1 MEEAMLTKL
10 QESFSQLQ
18 ELTAYLDE
26 VESKQKKQ
34 VKEESESD
42 QQNQQHQPQS
52 TTIEIIEDSAAPAS
66 SPAPESKEPESKE
79 AEEQVAAAEDKED
92 TEDKEED
99 TTDTPIAFLEANRLR
114 CADLPFTIDEFKKAK
129 KEADADEEADAVTVN
144 ITSIPVALLDLKPAE
159 VMTTAAAIVSSLVE
173 TQHPVLPGEAV
184 RMKNEKSYVS
194 IYRKSASEVLF
205 TWISYPTEKEIA
217 AAANQIQSQSKPPA
231 YTVLIDQGIQV
242 ASLIF
247 KCTKTDEST
256 LTFEFNSE
264 SVEGW
269 SADISSAVTNMVG
282 RFFSSKKRNQGGQL
296 VGKKAYMNLTRM
308 SDDEV
313 LFTWIT
319 YPRA

>member
-1 MEEAMLTKL
+1 MLTKL

-18 ELTAYLDE
+18 QLTAYLDE
-26 VESKQKKQ
+26 VESQQKI
-34 VKEESESD
+34 KEENMTNKPD
-42 QQNQQHQPQS
+42 QA

-66 SPAPESKEPESKE
+66 SPAPESKETESKEPESKE
-79 AEEQVAAAEDKED
+79 PEEKVAAAAADA
-92 TEDKEED
+92 EES
-99 TTDTPIAFLEANRLR
+99 PIAFLEANHLR

-129 KEADADEEADAVTVN
+129 KEAGAEAGENAVTVN
-144 ITSIPVALLDLKPAE
+144 ITSIPVTLLDLKPTE
-159 VMTTAAAIVSSLVE
+159 IMTTAAAIVSSLIE

-194 IYRKSASEVLF
+194 IYRKSESEVLF

-217 AAANQIQSQSKPPA
+217 AAANQIQSQRQENPPP
-231 YTVLIDQGIQV
+231 YTVLIEQGIQV

-247 KCTKTDEST
+247 KCTKSDET
-256 LTFEFNSE
+256 ELTFEFNSA

-319 YPRA
+319 YPRV

>member
-18 ELTAYLDE
+18 QLTAYLDE
-26 VESKQKKQ
+26 VESQQK
-34 VKEESESD
+34 VKEENNT
-42 QQNQQHQPQS
+42 NQKNQT
-52 TTIEIIEDSAAPAS
+52 TTIEIIEDSAAPAPAPA
-66 SPAPESKEPESKE
+66 PAPESKEPESKE
-79 AEEQVAAAEDKED
+79 PEEKVAAAAAAAAED
-92 TEDKEED
+92 TEES
-99 TTDTPIAFLEANRLR
+99 PIAFLEANHLR

-129 KEADADEEADAVTVN
+129 PAADENAVTVN
-144 ITSIPVALLDLKPAE
+144 ITSIPVALMDLKPAE
-159 VMTTAAAIVSSLVE
+159 VMTTAAAIVSSLIE

-194 IYRKSASEVLF
+194 IYRKSESEVLF

-217 AAANQIQSQSKPPA
+217 AAANQIQSQRQENPPP
-231 YTVLIDQGIQV
+231 YTVLIEQGIQI

-247 KCTKTDEST
+247 KCTKSDDTE

-319 YPRA
+319 YPRV

>member
-18 ELTAYLDE
+18 QLTAYLDE
-26 VESKQKKQ
+26 VESQQKI
-34 VKEESESD
+34 KEENMTNKSD
-42 QQNQQHQPQS
+42 QA
-52 TTIEIIEDSAAPAS
+52 TTIEIIEDSAAPAPES
-66 SPAPESKEPESKE
+66 KESESKEPE
-79 AEEQVAAAEDKED
+79 EQVAAED
-92 TEDKEED
+92 TEES
-99 TTDTPIAFLEANRLR
+99 PIAFLEANHLR

-129 KEADADEEADAVTVN
+129 PAAGENAVTVN
-144 ITSIPVALLDLKPAE
+144 ITSIPVTLMDLKPAE
-159 VMTTAAAIVSSLVE
+159 VMTTAAAIVSSLIE

-217 AAANQIQSQSKPPA
+217 AAANQIQSQNQENPAKTPA
-231 YTVLIDQGIQV
+231 YTVLIEQGIQI

-247 KCTKTDEST
+247 KCTKSDET
-256 LTFEFNSE
+256 ELTFEFNSA

-319 YPRA
+319 YPRV

>member
-1 MEEAMLTKL
+1 MLTKL

-18 ELTAYLDE
+18 QLTAYLDE
-26 VESKQKKQ
+26 VESQQK
-34 VKEESESD
+34 VKEENNT
-42 QQNQQHQPQS
+42 NQKNQT
-52 TTIEIIEDSAAPAS
+52 TTIEIIEDSAAPAPAPA
-66 SPAPESKEPESKE
+66 PAPESKEPESKE
-79 AEEQVAAAEDKED
+79 PEEKVAAAAAAAAED
-92 TEDKEED
+92 TEES
-99 TTDTPIAFLEANRLR
+99 PIAFLEANHLR

-129 KEADADEEADAVTVN
+129 PAADENAVTVN
-144 ITSIPVALLDLKPAE
+144 ITSIPVALMDLKPAE
-159 VMTTAAAIVSSLVE
+159 VMTTAAAIVSSLIE

-194 IYRKSASEVLF
+194 IYRKSESEVLF

-217 AAANQIQSQSKPPA
+217 AAANQIQSQRQENPPP
-231 YTVLIDQGIQV
+231 YTVLIEQGIQI

-247 KCTKTDEST
+247 KCTKSDDTE

-319 YPRA
+319 YPRV

>member
-18 ELTAYLDE
+18 QLTAYLDE
-26 VESKQKKQ
+26 VESQQKI
-34 VKEESESD
+34 KEENMTNKPD
-42 QQNQQHQPQS
+42 QA
-52 TTIEIIEDSAAPAS
+52 TTIEIIEDSAAPA
-66 SPAPESKEPESKE
+66 PAPESKEPE
-79 AEEQVAAAEDKED
+79 EQVAAASSAAAAEAAAAED
-92 TEDKEED
+92 TEES
-99 TTDTPIAFLEANRLR
+99 PIAFLEANHLR

-129 KEADADEEADAVTVN
+129 PEAEAGENAVTVN
-144 ITSIPVALLDLKPAE
+144 ITSIPVTLLDLKPSE
-159 VMTTAAAIVSSLVE
+159 VMTTAAAIVSSLIE

-194 IYRKSASEVLF
+194 IYRKSESEVLF

-217 AAANQIQSQSKPPA
+217 AAANQIQSQRQENPPP
-231 YTVLIDQGIQV
+231 YTV
-242 ASLIF
+242 
-247 KCTKTDEST
+247 

-319 YPRA
+319 YPRV